1 MGLARGAGV
10 SRTPTSGLCHV
21 LPWGTGTGFPEAG
34 RESFWFYEG
43 LSSGPQS
50 IPSKAF
56 FGSEAVINS
65 AGLGGEGTSLWYEQQ
80 RVGAGGERLCGLGY
94 PREVLKPTEKAVVP
108 ECGVL
113 QWGDLFLSGNLQD
126 GPLWAE

>member
-1 MGLARGAGV
+1 M
-10 SRTPTSGLCHV
+10 

-34 RESFWFYEG
+34 RESFWFCEG

-50 IPSKAF
+50 VPSTAF
-56 FGSEAVINS
+56 SGSEAVLNS
-65 AGLGGEGTSLWYEQQ
+65 AGLGG
-80 RVGAGGERLCGLGY
+80 AGGKLVARAAACGCRGERLCGLGY
-94 PREVLKPTEKAVVP
+94 PRETLKPTEKAVVP

-113 QWGDLFLSGNLQD
+113 QWGDLLLSGNLQD